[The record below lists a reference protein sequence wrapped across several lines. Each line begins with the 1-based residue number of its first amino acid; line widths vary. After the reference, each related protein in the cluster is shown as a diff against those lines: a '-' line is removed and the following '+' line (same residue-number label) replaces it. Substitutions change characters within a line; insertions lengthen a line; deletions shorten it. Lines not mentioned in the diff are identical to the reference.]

1 MAGYST
7 LYFARETVTLFS
19 SSGCRSTSSTLRPN
33 SGSSSRNSTPLWAS
47 DTSPGRGDCPPPISA
62 ACEIVWCGA
71 LKGRRASRPPAAI
84 FPATECILVVSSASS
99 RDSGGR
105 MVGILR
111 ASIVLPEPGAPI
123 ISTL

>member
-1 MAGYST
+1 MLHALLVS
-7 LYFARETVTLFS
+7 LAWIAALAAAAIVIARWAF
-19 SSGCRSTSSTLRPN
+19 
-33 SGSSSRNSTPLWAS
+33 PLPS
-47 DTSPGRGDCPPPISA
+47 
-62 ACEIVWCGA
+62 